1 MGYCFMHID
10 PIKTY
15 GIMSNCFRHNYRM
28 KFVENAIPEL
38 EQENEELVS
47 LNGKTY
53 EQAYRE
59 RATALGY
66 GIDKSF
72 RKNGVLALEV
82 LTSFSREDRTKINVE
97 QWKKDNVEW
106 LRKAFNA
113 NPEKYGDNVLSVVYH
128 ADEVGNIHCHAFII
142 PVDDKGKINA
152 SFYRDGKMKML
163 ELQNSY
169 ADKMKAYG
177 LKRGIEGSI
186 ANHENIKR
194 FYTELN
200 QAVDVK
206 IPEYTKEDTLET
218 YKAKID
224 DFTKTLQASHLRE
237 LKAKDRE
244 IVVAKSIPKQETTIL
259 RRDKAKIGRKLDAL
273 EREIGDLEREFGPM
287 KNIKS
292 MLKTTSLLND
302 ALKNYPDTDRTAAI
316 IAEINQL
323 IEWEREERRKEEER
337 EKNRTKTPYEKL
349 MGK

>member
-1 MGYCFMHID
+1 MHID
-10 PIKTY
+10 TIKTY
-15 GIMSNCFRHNYRM
+15 SAMNNKFRHNYRM

-53 EQAYRE
+53 EEAFRE
-59 RATALGY
+59 KATALGY
-66 GIDKSF
+66 GINKSL
-72 RKNGVLALEV
+72 RKNGVMAFEV
-82 LTSFSREDRTKINVE
+82 LTSFSREDRTKIDIE

-128 ADEVGNIHCHAFII
+128 ADEVGNIHCHAFVV
-142 PVDDKGKINA
+142 PVDNMGKINA
-152 SFYRDGKMKML
+152 SYYKADRTSL
-163 ELQNSY
+163 YELQNSY
-169 ADKMKAYG
+169 ADKMKVHG

-186 ANHENIKR
+186 ANHEDIKR

-244 IVVAKSIPKQETTIL
+244 IIVAKSIPKQETTIL

-292 MLKTTSLLND
+292 MLRTTSLLND

>member
-1 MGYCFMHID
+1 MHID
-10 PIKTY
+10 TIKTY
-15 GIMSNCFRHNYRM
+15 SAMNNKFRHNYRM

-53 EQAYRE
+53 EEAFRE
-59 RATALGY
+59 KATALGY
-66 GIDKSF
+66 GINKSL
-72 RKNGVLALEV
+72 RKNGVMAFEV
-82 LTSFSREDRTKINVE
+82 LTSFSREDRTKIDIE

-128 ADEVGNIHCHAFII
+128 ADEVGNIHCHAFVV
-142 PVDDKGKINA
+142 PVDNMGKINA
-152 SFYRDGKMKML
+152 SYYKADRTSL
-163 ELQNSY
+163 YELQNSY
-169 ADKMKAYG
+169 ADKMKVHG

-186 ANHENIKR
+186 ANHEDIKR

-244 IVVAKSIPKQETTIL
+244 IVIAKSIPKQETTIL

-292 MLKTTSLLND
+292 MLRTTSLLND

-349 MGK
+349 MDK

>member
-10 PIKTY
+10 TIKTY
-15 GIMSNCFRHNYRM
+15 SAMNNKFRHNYRM

-53 EQAYRE
+53 EEAFRE
-59 RATALGY
+59 KATALGY
-66 GIDKSF
+66 GINKSL
-72 RKNGVLALEV
+72 RKNGVMAFEV
-82 LTSFSREDRTKINVE
+82 LTSFSREDRTKIDIE

-128 ADEVGNIHCHAFII
+128 ADEVGNIHCHAFVV
-142 PVDDKGKINA
+142 PVDNMGKINA
-152 SFYRDGKMKML
+152 SYYKADRTSL
-163 ELQNSY
+163 YELQNSY
-169 ADKMKAYG
+169 ADKMKVHG

-186 ANHENIKR
+186 ANHEDIKR

-244 IVVAKSIPKQETTIL
+244 IVIAKSIPKQETTIL

-292 MLKTTSLLND
+292 MLRTTSLLND

-349 MGK
+349 MDK

>member
-1 MGYCFMHID
+1 MHID
-10 PIKTY
+10 TIKTY
-15 GIMSNCFRHNYRM
+15 SAMNNKFRHNYRM

-53 EQAYRE
+53 EEAFRE
-59 RATALGY
+59 KATALGY
-66 GIDKSF
+66 GINKSL
-72 RKNGVLALEV
+72 RKNGVMAFEV
-82 LTSFSREDRTKINVE
+82 LTSFSREDRTKIDIE

-106 LRKAFNA
+106 LRKVFNA

-128 ADEVGNIHCHAFII
+128 ADEVGNIHCHAFVV
-142 PVDDKGKINA
+142 PVDNMGKINA
-152 SFYRDGKMKML
+152 SYYKADRTSL
-163 ELQNSY
+163 YELQNSY
-169 ADKMKAYG
+169 ADKMKVHG

-224 DFTKTLQASHLRE
+224 DFTKTLQASHLRK

-259 RRDKAKIGRKLDAL
+259 RRDKAKIGKKLDAL

>member
-10 PIKTY
+10 TIKTY
-15 GIMSNCFRHNYRM
+15 SAMNNKFRHNYRM

-53 EQAYRE
+53 EEAFRE
-59 RATALGY
+59 KATALGY
-66 GIDKSF
+66 GINKSL
-72 RKNGVLALEV
+72 RKNGVMAFEV
-82 LTSFSREDRTKINVE
+82 LTSFSREDRAKIDIE

-128 ADEVGNIHCHAFII
+128 ADEVGNIHCHAFVV
-142 PVDDKGKINA
+142 PVDNMGKINA
-152 SFYRDGKMKML
+152 SYYKADRTSL
-163 ELQNSY
+163 YELQNSY
-169 ADKMKAYG
+169 ADKMKVHG

-218 YKAKID
+218 YKTKID

-292 MLKTTSLLND
+292 MLNSGWKSKSNSLFDDLENNKTL
-302 ALKNYPDTDRTAAI
+302 
-316 IAEINQL
+316 
-323 IEWEREERRKEEER
+323 
-337 EKNRTKTPYEKL
+337 
-349 MGK
+349 